1 MSQENRLW
9 LTDILGLQK
18 NRMLFNQLNGR
29 TTSTRNPPPARLHGG
44 SDQLG
49 KNLEWEIGKWHL
61 AAGVAHRVQL
71 PLFVADAGIL
81 GCESTGTSAS

>member
-1 MSQENRLW
+1 MLANQPDSINSQ
-9 LTDILGLQK
+9 
-18 NRMLFNQLNGR
+18 
-29 TTSTRNPPPARLHGG
+29 PARARLQGG

-81 GCESTGTSAS
+81 EGESTGTSPS

>member
-1 MSQENRLW
+1 M
-9 LTDILGLQK
+9 TDIFGLQK
-18 NRMLFNQLNGR
+18 RLRALQPVEGR
-29 TTSTRNPPPARLHGG
+29 ESVNSQPGRARLHGG

-61 AAGVAHRVQL
+61 AAGVAHRVQS

-81 GCESTGTSAS
+81 NLNRRAPSAS